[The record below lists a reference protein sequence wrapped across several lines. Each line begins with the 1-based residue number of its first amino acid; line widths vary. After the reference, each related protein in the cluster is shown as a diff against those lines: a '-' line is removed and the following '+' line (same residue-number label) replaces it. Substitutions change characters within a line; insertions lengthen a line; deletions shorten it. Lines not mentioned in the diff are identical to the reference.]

1 MILIT
6 FINKYIKNYYIFY
19 KIQSIINYIME
30 LIFNSIN
37 EFNIYN
43 YTGKSINKTIKLLPI
58 KNKRDITARLLP
70 ITIYN
75 NKQNINS
82 IKYNCLI
89 TILNKKAKI
98 INSYFRN
105 YYIRKLNKLTKIYK
119 KLNFIQ
125 IYKINNSLCLDVIEK
140 ILNHKKLTT

>member
-1 MILIT
+1 MYLLT
-6 FINKYIKNYYIFY
+6 FVNKYIKNYYIFY
-19 KIQSIINYIME
+19 KIQSIINYIMT

-37 EFNIYN
+37 EFNIYS
-43 YTGKSINKTIKLLPI
+43 YTGKSINKTIKILPI
-58 KNKRDITARLLP
+58 KNKRYITARILP

-82 IKYNCLI
+82 IKYSYLI
-89 TILNKKAKI
+89 IILNRKAKI
-98 INSYFRN
+98 INKYFRN

-119 KLNFIQ
+119 KLYFIQ
-125 IYKINNSLCLDVIEK
+125 IYKNNNSLCLDVIEK

>member
-6 FINKYIKNYYIFY
+6 FINKYIKNYYIYY

-37 EFNIYN
+37 EFNIYS

-58 KNKRDITARLLP
+58 KNKRYISTRLLT
-70 ITIYN
+70 ITLYN
-75 NKQNINS
+75 NKQNINI
-82 IKYNCLI
+82 IKYSYLTI
-89 TILNKKAKI
+89 ILNRKAKI
-98 INSYFRN
+98 INKYFRN

-119 KLNFIQ
+119 KLNFTQ
-125 IYKINNSLCLDVIEK
+125 INNSLCLDLITK